1 MTRESSPRDV
11 RGYVVRGR
19 VQGVG
24 FRWFVQRTGSRL
36 GLGGHVRNL
45 GDGGV
50 EVHARG
56 PAELLDA
63 LEIALRQGPPASR
76 VDSVTPAA
84 GDPRTPESA
93 FLMEEW

>member
-1 MTRESSPRDV
+1 MSESLEA

-24 FRWFVQRTGSRL
+24 FRWYAQRIGLHL
-36 GLGGHVRNL
+36 GVAGHVRNL
-45 GDGGV
+45 RDGGV

-56 PAELLDA
+56 TPQA
-63 LEIALRQGPPASR
+63 LQAFEEALQRGPPASR
-76 VDSVTPAA
+76 VESVVRIPA
-84 GDPRTPESA
+84 DPRTPERG

>member
-1 MTRESSPRDV
+1 MTGGSSPRHV

-24 FRWFVQRTGSRL
+24 FRWFVQRSGARL
-36 GLGGHVRNL
+36 GVGGHVRNL

-63 LEIALRQGPPASR
+63 LEVALRQGPPASR
-76 VDSVTPAA
+76 VDSVAPMA
-84 GDPRTPESA
+84 GDPRTPESG
-93 FLMEEW
+93 FLVEEW